1 MHRNMKSWL
10 ALLLFFPL
18 AAIAQLPVTRMVA
31 VTFDDLPFASV
42 PTDEHAALEGM
53 TSRLLKTLQGRGVP
67 AVGFVNEAKLYR
79 EGSLDPLRVDLL
91 RRWLAAG
98 FELGNHTYS
107 HPSLNRAPLADFE
120 SDVLRG
126 EIVTRA
132 LMQEAGQTLRWFRHP
147 FLHQGKTT
155 GVRADFQ
162 DFLTRHGYR
171 VAPVTVN
178 NSEWVFAVAYARAQ
192 AQGDAEAA
200 RRIGA
205 AYAPYMEATFA
216 RAEQLA
222 LDLFGRD
229 IAHVLVLHA
238 NILNA
243 DYFSDLA
250 EMLRRRGYRFV
261 SLDEALQDGAYGSTL
276 GISAHEGES
285 WLENWSRVAGLRPSE
300 QAPVPPFVIPWAG
313 PAAYRGY

>member
-1 MHRNMKSWL
+1 MKSWFVL
-10 ALLLFFPL
+10 WLFFPL
-18 AAIAQLPVTRMVA
+18 VAVAQVPMAHSVA

-42 PTDEHAALEGM
+42 PTEENAVLEGM
-53 TSRLLKTLQGRGVP
+53 TNRLLRALQGRGIP
-67 AVGFVNEAKLYR
+67 AVGFINEAKLYR
-79 EGSLDPLRVDLL
+79 EGSLVPLRVDLL

-107 HPSLNRAPLADFE
+107 HPSLNRVPLAAFE

-126 EIVTRA
+126 ETVTRP

-147 FLHQGKTT
+147 FLHQGTT
-155 GVRADFQ
+155 PEVRTAFQ
-162 DFLTRHGYR
+162 DFLTQHGYR

-192 AQGDAEAA
+192 AQGDNEAA
-200 RRIGA
+200 RSIGA
-205 AYAPYMEATFA
+205 AYAPYMEAAFA

-229 IAHVLVLHA
+229 IPHVLVLHA
-238 NILNA
+238 NSLNA
-243 DYFSDLA
+243 DYFADLA
-250 EMLRRRGYRFV
+250 EMLRGRGYRFI
-261 SLDEALQDGAYGSTL
+261 SLDEAMQDKAYGSTL
-276 GISAHEGES
+276 GISANEGES
-285 WLENWSRVAGLRPSE
+285 WLENWSRVAGLRPSQQE
-300 QAPVPPFVIPWAG
+300 PVPAFVIRWAG